1 MARAVKIC
9 PLNNMSNAKQLHT
22 MQIGTHYLNDLMVR
36 AVLFEDKPGDIEE
49 INALVKPLGFVTE
62 DEGEA
67 GWPLIKI
74 GTRNTFESGN
84 YVFIASLALIKG
96 EYLVN
101 SGLKLTTMSKE
112 AFELFF
118 TPIHKQN

>member
-1 MARAVKIC
+1 
-9 PLNNMSNAKQLHT
+9 MSNAKQLHT
-22 MQIGTHYLNDLMVR
+22 LEVGTHYLNDLMVR

-49 INALVKPLGFVTE
+49 INALVKPLGFEAE

-74 GTRNTFESGN
+74 GTRNTPESGN
-84 YVFIASLALIKG
+84 SVFIASLAIAKG
-96 EYLVN
+96 EYLIK

-112 AFELFF
+112 SFEMFF
-118 TPIHKQN
+118 TPTHKQN